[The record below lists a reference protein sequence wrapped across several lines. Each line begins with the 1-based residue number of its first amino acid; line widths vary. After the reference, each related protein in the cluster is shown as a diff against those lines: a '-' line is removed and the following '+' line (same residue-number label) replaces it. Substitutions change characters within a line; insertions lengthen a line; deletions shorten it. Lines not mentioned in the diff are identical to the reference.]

1 MAFLF
6 TTILKS
12 AFNVFLTQET
22 FRCNLGRVTLLKI
35 YKQMKQGLQFLL
47 LIFSLTVF
55 AQNGSI
61 DTAQI
66 IIPNRYN
73 SVEAQTKPYVIMISA
88 DGFRYDY
95 AKKYNAE
102 NLLKFSN
109 GGVQAK
115 AMIPSYPSITFPNH
129 WTLVTGLYPSH
140 HGLIDNFFYDYK
152 RKENYAM
159 NDRKNAED
167 GSWYGGI
174 PLWGLAEK
182 QGMISAS
189 LMWVGSASD
198 AGGKRPTYYYPY
210 HEKFTPS
217 EKVDKVINWL
227 KLPMDKRPHFI
238 SLYFPEVD
246 GSGHHFGPDTKETED
261 AVHLVDK
268 AIGELVQKVNDLGL
282 KNVNFVFVSDHGMIK
297 VDGGNP
303 LEIPA
308 VLFDK
313 TRFDFYNS
321 QTLLRVYVKNPD
333 EVKDVYQELKA
344 NKTDDYEVYLD
355 KKLPK
360 YLHFGLKDDKYNRI
374 GQILLIPRAPKIF
387 LEKGK
392 KTSVGKHGYNPKI
405 VPEMK
410 ATFLAWGTEF
420 KSNLVIDEFQNINV
434 YPLVAE
440 ILELKIDQP
449 IDGKLKVLK
458 ETLKK
463 KK

>member
-1 MAFLF
+1 
-6 TTILKS
+6 
-12 AFNVFLTQET
+12 
-22 FRCNLGRVTLLKI
+22 
-35 YKQMKQGLQFLL
+35 MKLGLQFLL

-55 AQNGSI
+55 GQKGTV
-61 DTAQI
+61 DTTQVV
-66 IIPNRYN
+66 IPNRYN

-95 AKKYNAE
+95 AKKYNAG
-102 NLLKFSN
+102 NLLKFSDQ
-109 GGVQAK
+109 GIQAK

-129 WTLVTGLYPSH
+129 WSLITGLYPSH
-140 HGLIDNFFYDYK
+140 HGLIDNYFYDYK
-152 RKENYAM
+152 RNEAYAM
-159 NDRKNAED
+159 SDRKNAED

-182 QGMISAS
+182 QGMVSAS
-189 LMWVGSASD
+189 LMWVGSASE
-198 AGGKRPTYYYPY
+198 AGGKRPSYYYPY

-246 GSGHHFGPDTKETED
+246 GSGHHFGPDSKETEE

-282 KNVNFVFVSDHGMIK
+282 KNVNFIFVSDHGMIK

-303 LEIPA
+303 LEIPEI
-308 VLFDK
+308 LLNKDKFDI
-313 TRFDFYNS
+313 YNS
-321 QTLLRVYVKNPD
+321 QTLLRVYVKNPA
-333 EVKDVYQELKA
+333 EVQNVYKELKTS
-344 NKTDDYEVYLD
+344 KTGEYEVYLTR
-355 KKLPK
+355 KFPK
-360 YLHFGLKDDKYNRI
+360 YLHFRAKDDQYNRV
-374 GQILLIPRAPKIF
+374 GQILLVPKAPKVF
-387 LEKGK
+387 LPKGK
-392 KTSVGKHGYNPKI
+392 TTSVGKHGYNPKL

-410 ATFLAWGTEF
+410 ATFFAWGPEF
-420 KSNLVIDEFQNINV
+420 KNNFTIGEFENINV

-440 ILELKIDQP
+440 ILGLKIDQP

-458 ETLKK
+458 KTLKQNN
-463 KK
+463 

>member
-1 MAFLF
+1 MKRGLHILMFL
-6 TTILKS
+6 
-12 AFNVFLTQET
+12 
-22 FRCNLGRVTLLKI
+22 
-35 YKQMKQGLQFLL
+35 M
-47 LIFSLTVF
+47 SLAVF
-55 AQNGSI
+55 AQKAPI

-66 IIPNRYN
+66 IIPERYN
-73 SVEAQTKPYVIMISA
+73 TVDAQTKPYVIMIST

-95 AKKYNAE
+95 TKKYNAE
-102 NLLKFSN
+102 NLLKYSN
-109 GGVQAK
+109 EGVQAK

-129 WTLVTGLYPSH
+129 WSLITGLYPSH

-152 RKENYAM
+152 RKESYAM
-159 NDRKNAED
+159 SDKKNAED
-167 GSWYGGI
+167 GSWYGGT

-217 EKVDKVINWL
+217 EKVDKVVNWL

-246 GSGHHFGPDTKETED
+246 GSGHHFGPDTKETKD
-261 AVHLVDK
+261 AVHLIDK

-282 KNVNFVFVSDHGMIK
+282 KNVNFIFVSDHGMIK
-297 VDGGNP
+297 VDGGAP
-303 LEIPA
+303 LEIP
-308 VLFDK
+308 VLLFDK
-313 TRFDFYNS
+313 NRFDFYNS
-321 QTLLRVYVKNPD
+321 QTLLRVVVKNPS
-333 EVKDVYQELKA
+333 EVKTIYKELKA

-355 KKLPK
+355 KKLSK
-360 YLHFGLKDDKYNRI
+360 YLHFGSKDDRYNRI
-374 GQILLIPRAPKIF
+374 GQILLIPKAPKIF

-392 KTSVGKHGYNPKI
+392 KTSIGKHGYNPKL

-410 ATFLAWGTEF
+410 ATFFAWGPEF
-420 KSNLVIDEFQNINV
+420 KNNVVIDEFSNVNV

-440 ILELKIDQP
+440 ILGLKIDQP
-449 IDGKLKVLK
+449 IDGKFKVLK
-458 ETLKK
+458 ETLKDK
-463 KK
+463 K

>member
-1 MAFLF
+1 
-6 TTILKS
+6 
-12 AFNVFLTQET
+12 
-22 FRCNLGRVTLLKI
+22 
-35 YKQMKQGLQFLL
+35 MKRGIHFLL
-47 LIFSLTVF
+47 LFISLTVC
-55 AQNGSI
+55 AQQVNV

-66 IIPNRYN
+66 VVPGRQN
-73 SVEAQTKPYVIMISA
+73 SVEAQSKPYVIMIST

-102 NLLKFSN
+102 NLLKLS
-109 GGVQAK
+109 GSGVKAE

-129 WTLVTGLYPSH
+129 WSLITGMYPAH

-152 RKENYAM
+152 RKETYAM
-159 NDRKNAED
+159 SNKKNAED
-167 GSWYGGI
+167 GSWYGGT

-182 QGMISAS
+182 QGIVSAS

-198 AGGKRPTYYYPY
+198 AGGMRPSYYYPY

-217 EKVDKVINWL
+217 EKVEKVINWL
-227 KLPMDKRPHFI
+227 KLPDDKRPHFI

-246 GSGHHFGPDTKETED
+246 GSGHHYGPDTKETEA
-261 AVHLVDK
+261 AVHLIDK
-268 AIGELVQKVNDLGL
+268 AIEDLVQKVNDLGL

-297 VDGGNP
+297 VDGGTP

-308 VLFDK
+308 LLFDK
-313 TRFDFYNS
+313 NRFDFYNS

-333 EVKDVYQELKA
+333 EVKSVYKQLKA

-360 YLHFGLKDDKYNRI
+360 YLHFATRDDQYDRI
-374 GQILLIPRAPKIF
+374 GQILLLPKAPKIF

-392 KTSVGKHGYNPKI
+392 KTSVGKHGYNPKT

-410 ATFLAWGTEF
+410 ATFYAWGPEF
-420 KSNLVIDEFQNINV
+420 KNNLVIDEFANVNV
-434 YPLVAE
+434 YPLVAD
-440 ILELKIDQP
+440 ILGLKIDQP
-449 IDGKLKVLK
+449 IDGKIKVLK
-458 ETLKK
+458 KILKEK
-463 KK
+463 K

>member
-1 MAFLF
+1 M
-6 TTILKS
+6 I
-12 AFNVFLTQET
+12 
-22 FRCNLGRVTLLKI
+22 
-35 YKQMKQGLQFLL
+35 
-47 LIFSLTVF
+47 IFSLTVF
-55 AQNGSI
+55 GQKGTV

-66 IIPNRYN
+66 VIPNRYN

-95 AKKYNAE
+95 AKKYNAG

-129 WTLVTGLYPSH
+129 WSLITGLYPSH
-140 HGLIDNFFYDYK
+140 HGLIDNYFYDYK
-152 RKENYAM
+152 RKEAYAM
-159 NDRKNAED
+159 SDRKNAEE

-198 AGGKRPTYYYPY
+198 AGGIRPTYYYPY

-217 EKVDKVINWL
+217 EKVDKVIDWL

-246 GSGHHFGPDTKETED
+246 GSGHHFGPETKETEE

-268 AIGELVQKVNDLGL
+268 AIGELVQKVNNLSL
-282 KNVNFVFVSDHGMIK
+282 KNVNFIFVSDHGMIK

-308 VLFDK
+308 ILLNKEKFDI
-313 TRFDFYNS
+313 YNS
-321 QTLLRVYVKNPD
+321 QTLLRVYVKNPE
-333 EVKDVYQELKA
+333 EVKAVYKELKA

-355 KKLPK
+355 KKFPK
-360 YLHFGLKDDKYNRI
+360 YLHFATKDDKYNRI
-374 GQILLIPRAPKIF
+374 GQILLVPKAPKVF
-387 LEKGK
+387 LPKGK
-392 KTSVGKHGYNPKI
+392 TTSVGKHGYNPAI

-410 ATFLAWGTEF
+410 ATFLAWGPEF
-420 KSNLVIDEFQNINV
+420 KNNLVIDEFANINV

-440 ILELKIDQP
+440 ILGLKINEP
-449 IDGKLKVLK
+449 IDGKLKVLNK
-458 ETLKK
+458 TLKENK
-463 KK
+463 